1 MCRDGEIGR
10 RKGLKIPRSV
20 APCRFDS
27 GSRHHPWS
35 IASDIPFIRGSLL
48 RLAFLSI
55 GRHIHTER
63 WIRWFSDRGHECH
76 LLTVQPGPVEGVTVH
91 DITSTTGPKP
101 LRYALSLIK
110 VRRLLK
116 QIQPDLLNTHFLTG
130 YGYWGR
136 FSGFRPNVLTVWG
149 DDVYVTPFENSVK
162 NRLAKMAL
170 TACDAVTGDST
181 DILNVAADL
190 GADPARTFRVLWGV
204 DFEVFHPGKDLQW
217 RRNQGFA
224 DDELVYFSPRSYTQP
239 YYNIDVII
247 KAAAL
252 VKVREPRARFL
263 FSGYEG
269 DPGPFRRRAAEAG
282 IEDVMAMVGRLS
294 HRDFATALK
303 SSDVCIS
310 VPSVD
315 ATAVSLL
322 EAMSCASGI
331 IISSLPSSMEWI
343 TDGES
348 GLVVEPRDHQGLAEA
363 MLRFAD
369 DPGFLVSAGQAAL
382 ETARQVAGFETNM
395 EYVAAIFDHL
405 VKGGPLPAEVC
416 LENLRST
423 GSAS

>member
-1 MCRDGEIGR
+1 VPVRFRLPAPPKTHCLRHSLHPG
-10 RKGLKIPRSV
+10 V
-20 APCRFDS
+20 A
-27 GSRHHPWS
+27 
-35 IASDIPFIRGSLL
+35 L

-91 DITSTTGPKP
+91 DIASTTGPKP

-116 QIQPDLLNTHFLTG
+116 EIRPDLLNTHFLTG

-149 DDVYVTPFENSVK
+149 DDVYVTPFENGLK
-162 NRLAKMAL
+162 NRLARQAL
-170 TACDAVTGDST
+170 TGCDAVTGDST
-181 DILNVAADL
+181 DILDVAAGL
-190 GADPARTFRVLWGV
+190 GADPARSFRVLWGV
-204 DFEVFHPGKDLQW
+204 DFEIFKPGKDMAW
-217 RRNQGFA
+217 RQSQGFA
-224 DDELVYFSPRSYTQP
+224 DDDLVYFSPRSYTKP

-252 VKVREPRARFL
+252 VKRREPRARFL

-343 TDGES
+343 SDGVS
-348 GLVVEPRDHQGLAEA
+348 GLVVQPRDHHGLAEA

-369 DPGFLVSAGQAAL
+369 DPEFLASAGRAGL
-382 ETARQVAGFETNM
+382 ETARQVAGFQTNM
-395 EYVAAIFDHL
+395 EYIGAIFDHL
-405 VKGGPLPAEVC
+405 VTGGPLPVEVS
-416 LENLRST
+416 LESLRGT
-423 GSAS
+423 GGGS